1 MEKLN
6 VLYTSDQKFIDITLA
21 SIISLIENS
30 GVSKIDIH
38 MITSGFSRDDYQKI
52 ESIIDLFPSI
62 NISFYPLENFDI
74 NKYQI
79 PEWRG
84 TQIAN
89 ARLFFQEILREN
101 IQEMDNILYLDSDT
115 IIVDGLNELDQYK
128 DGPIGA
134 VKDHKKHSDLKK
146 LGISNYYNSGVLYIN
161 TKKWI
166 ENAMQDRLI
175 ETLERT
181 TDDLLFPDQDLLN
194 MSFQEEFIT
203 MPQEY
208 NLGPISYLYGSLG
221 EKLYFN
227 GRIRQVDLP
236 EVVKAKEKPRII
248 HTYGFANIKP
258 WNNNTVNPYNE
269 EFMKY
274 LNLINPEFIKS
285 DPEIMGRV
293 FMDRPRLLKLAF
305 LIKTYM
311 PSKLDVQVKNTF
323 NKMEKPSQ
331 NKQYIKK

>member
-1 MEKLN
+1 MKKLN

-30 GVSKIDIH
+30 GVSDIGIH
-38 MITSGFSRDDYQKI
+38 MITSGFREEDYQKI
-52 ESIIDLFPSI
+52 ESIIELFPHVS
-62 NISFYPLENFDI
+62 ISFYPLESFDI
-74 NKYQI
+74 DKYKI

-89 ARLFFQEILREN
+89 ARLFFQEILREK
-101 IQEMDNILYLDSDT
+101 IQGMDNLLYLDSDT
-115 IIVDGLNELDQYK
+115 IIMDELKGLDQYK

-134 VKDHKKHSDLKK
+134 VKDHKKYSDIKK
-146 LGISNYYNSGVLYIN
+146 LGISSYYNSGVLYIN
-161 TKKWI
+161 TKEWVKK
-166 ENAMQDRLI
+166 AMQDRLL
-175 ETLERT
+175 ETLEKT
-181 TDDLLFPDQDLLN
+181 TDDLVFPDQDLLN
-194 MSFQEEFIT
+194 IALQEEFIS

-208 NLGPISYLYGSLG
+208 NLGPISYLYGPLG

-227 GRIRQVDLP
+227 KRIRQVKIPDIV
-236 EVVKAKEKPRII
+236 EAKEKPKII

-258 WNNNTVNPYNE
+258 WNNNTVNPYND

-274 LNLINPEFIKS
+274 LYLVNPEFAKS

-293 FMDRPRLLKLAF
+293 FMDRPTLLKIAF

-311 PSKLDVQVKNTF
+311 PTKLDIQVKSAF
-323 NKMEKPSQ
+323 SKMEKPAKE
-331 NKQYIKK
+331 KQYIKK